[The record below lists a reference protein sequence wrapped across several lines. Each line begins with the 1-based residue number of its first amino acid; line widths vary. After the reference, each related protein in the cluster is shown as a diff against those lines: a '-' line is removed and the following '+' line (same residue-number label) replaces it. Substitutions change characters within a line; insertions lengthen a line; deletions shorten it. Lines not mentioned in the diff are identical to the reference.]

1 MRAGRLLAKRG
12 LSHGVE
18 YRNFSRG
25 VHDQLLAKD
34 LTSRTLFAHW
44 IPSMATVPSFALLSL
59 YVADAVLNMPGST
72 RHVAPPTPEFTPASI
87 FDPRFPLSS
96 GVPPIA
102 SLIPTTL
109 GFPFD
114 HPESWL
120 RSLSKMYWKSPIEPD
135 RFPQM
140 FTAPLSSGPPGP
152 DHYVANSVPCEP
164 AFVTSRLLFGRGAPG
179 RLLTTKLAVA
189 MLLCGNWT
197 PPPASDADRPPPAP
211 MQQRR
216 GGKGQGEKGRG
227 GPARGGQSRGGQP
240 RGGQAGGRRPPKPP
254 GK

>member
-1 MRAGRLLAKRG
+1 
-12 LSHGVE
+12 
-18 YRNFSRG
+18 
-25 VHDQLLAKD
+25 
-34 LTSRTLFAHW
+34 
-44 IPSMATVPSFALLSL
+44 MATITAAAGGGNWSATGTWVGGVVPTAADDVVLASTSGNVTIDVNSVCRSLDCQASGNYAGTLTFSGVNYLTIGDATAGAGNRAL
-59 YVADAVLNMPGST
+59 
-72 RHVAPPTPEFTPASI
+72 R
-87 FDPRFPLSS
+87 LSS
-96 GVPPIA
+96 AMTYAVG
-102 SLIPTTL
+102 S
-109 GFPFD
+109 
-114 HPESWL
+114 
-120 RSLSKMYWKSPIEPD
+120 
-135 RFPQM
+135 
-140 FTAPLSSGPPGP
+140 
-152 DHYVANSVPCEP
+152 NSVPCEP